1 MDSYY
6 LEVPYMSAFDVSM
19 IKGVFAPIAT
29 PFTDAGGLDFA
40 SLKKNMQIWD
50 KTRLAG
56 YVVLGSNGEA
66 NFLTFDEKVR
76 LVAEV
81 AELNGGRKL
90 VIAGT
95 GVETTT
101 ETIRLTAETA
111 KAGAQAALVLP
122 PFYFKAA
129 MGNAALITHYKAVAD
144 ASPIP
149 IMLYNMPGNT
159 GLNLTSGLVAELS
172 HHPNII
178 GIKDSG
184 GNIVQI
190 AEIVAKSKPGFIVFA
205 GSGSFLL
212 PTLAVGG
219 RGTTA
224 ALANIAADEL
234 ADIYDAFMANDMQ
247 KAKEAQLK
255 VMDINAAVTSR
266 WGVPGLKAAMDM
278 MGYIGGRPRLP
289 MLPLPEKERAELA
302 KIVEAFR
309 R

>member
-1 MDSYY
+1 
-6 LEVPYMSAFDVSM
+6 
-19 IKGVFAPIAT
+19 
-29 PFTDAGGLDFA
+29 
-40 SLKKNMQIWD
+40 
-50 KTRLAG
+50 
-56 YVVLGSNGEA
+56 
-66 NFLTFDEKVR
+66 
-76 LVAEV
+76 
-81 AELNGGRKL
+81 

>member
-1 MDSYY
+1 
-6 LEVPYMSAFDVSM
+6 MSAFDVSM

-29 PFTDAGGLDFA
+29 PFTDAGGLDFQ
-40 SLKKNMQIWD
+40 SLKKNMEIWD

-66 NFLTFDEKVR
+66 NFLTFDEKVS

-81 AELNGGRKL
+81 ARINEGRKL
-90 VIAGT
+90 IIAGT
-95 GVETTT
+95 GVETTA
-101 ETIRLTAETA
+101 ETIKLTAETA

-129 MGNAALITHYKAVAD
+129 MGNAALSMHYRAVAD

-172 HHPNII
+172 NHPNII

-190 AEIVAKSKPGFIVFA
+190 SEIVAKSKPGFIVFA

-219 RGTTA
+219 KGTTA

-234 ADIYDAFMANDMQ
+234 ADIYDAFMAGDMQ
-247 KAKEAQLK
+247 KAKQAQLK
-255 VMDINAAVTSR
+255 VMDINAAVTSK

-289 MLPLPEKERAELA
+289 MLPLPEKEKAELA
-302 KIVEAFR
+302 KIVAAFR
-309 R
+309 K

>member
-144 ASPIP
+144 ASTIP

-219 RGTTA
+219 KGTTA

>member
-1 MDSYY
+1 
-6 LEVPYMSAFDVSM
+6 MSAFDVSM
-19 IKGVFAPIAT
+19 IKGVFAHIAT
-29 PFTDAGGLDFA
+29 PFTDAGGLDFQ
-40 SLKKNMQIWD
+40 SLKKNMEIWD

-66 NFLTFDEKVR
+66 NFLTFDEKVS

-81 AELNGGRKL
+81 ARINEGRKL
-90 VIAGT
+90 IIAGT
-95 GVETTT
+95 GVETTA
-101 ETIRLTAETA
+101 ETIKLTAETA

-129 MGNAALITHYKAVAD
+129 MGNAALSMHYRAVAD

-172 HHPNII
+172 NHPNII

-190 AEIVAKSKPGFIVFA
+190 SEIVAKSKPGFIVFA

-219 RGTTA
+219 KGTTA

-234 ADIYDAFMANDMQ
+234 ADIYDAFMAGDMQ
-247 KAKEAQLK
+247 KAKQAQLK
-255 VMDINAAVTSR
+255 VMDINAAVTSK

-289 MLPLPEKERAELA
+289 MLPLPEKEKAELA
-302 KIVEAFR
+302 KIVAAFR
-309 R
+309 K

>member
-1 MDSYY
+1 
-6 LEVPYMSAFDVSM
+6 MSAFDVSM

-29 PFTDAGGLDFA
+29 PFTDAGGLDFQ
-40 SLKKNMQIWD
+40 SLKKNMEIWD

-66 NFLTFDEKVR
+66 NFLTFDEKVS

-81 AELNGGRKL
+81 ARINEGRKL
-90 VIAGT
+90 IIAGT
-95 GVETTT
+95 GVETTA
-101 ETIRLTAETA
+101 ETIKLTAEAA

-129 MGNAALITHYKAVAD
+129 MGNAALSMHYRAVAD

-172 HHPNII
+172 NHPNII

-190 AEIVAKSKPGFIVFA
+190 SEIVAKSKPGFIVFA

-219 RGTTA
+219 KGTTA

-234 ADIYDAFMANDMQ
+234 ADIYDAFMAGDMQ
-247 KAKEAQLK
+247 KAKQAQLK
-255 VMDINAAVTSR
+255 VMDINAAVTSK

-289 MLPLPEKERAELA
+289 MLPLPEKEKAELA
-302 KIVEAFR
+302 KIVAAFR
-309 R
+309 K

>member
-81 AELNGGRKL
+81 AELKGGRKL

>member
-1 MDSYY
+1 
-6 LEVPYMSAFDVSM
+6 MSAFDVSM
-19 IKGVFAPIAT
+19 ITGVFAPIAT
-29 PFTDAGGLDFA
+29 PFTDAGGLDFE

-50 KTRLAG
+50 RTRLSG

-81 AELNGGRKL
+81 VRLNEGRKL
-90 VIAGT
+90 VISVT

-101 ETIRLTAETA
+101 ETIKLTAETA

-144 ASPIP
+144 ASPVP

-159 GLNLTSGLVAELS
+159 GLNLTSSLVAELS
-172 HHPNII
+172 YHPNII

-190 AEIVAKSKPGFIVFA
+190 AEIVAKSNPGFIVFA

-212 PTLAVGG
+212 PTLSVGG
-219 RGTTA
+219 KGTTA

-234 ADIYDAFMANDMQ
+234 ADIYDAFMENDM
-247 KAKEAQLK
+247 KRAKGAQLK

>member
-289 MLPLPEKERAELA
+289 MLPLPEKERGELQ
-302 KIVEAFR
+302 KIVEDFR
-309 R
+309 K

>member
-1 MDSYY
+1 
-6 LEVPYMSAFDVSM
+6 MSAFNVSM

>member
-6 LEVPYMSAFDVSM
+6 LEVPYMSAFNVSM